1 MYCVLHALYT
11 GDTLMS
17 KIDKI
22 LALMEL
28 TVAAKIDNE
37 VIIFLIFKL
46 LYGQVSILYMLK

>member
-1 MYCVLHALYT
+1 
-11 GDTLMS
+11 
-17 KIDKI
+17 
-22 LALMEL
+22 MEL